1 MCQIIFYNE
10 LLTSNKIRKWTMA
23 PKVGQFHICA
33 LTNVEPRHWGGLQV
47 SGHGPMRKSCFLIK
61 CKLLTPFTS
70 GPWLQKCAAYTLVPS
85 RMYQLLTPLTS
96 GPWLQQ
102 WAGFTSV
109 PSPMW
114 NPYTGA
120 DTKCQTMESMCRIM
134 FQYQLPT
141 SDTIYKWTISS
152 EVGQFHIGALT
163 DVEPRHRG
171 IHQVSGHGTDV
182 SSHIL

>member
-1 MCQIIFYNE
+1 MDPGSRSG
-10 LLTSNKIRKWTMA
+10 TA
-23 PKVGQFHICA
+23 PHRC
-33 LTNVEPRHWGGLQV
+33 PRRCETRTLGRTPSVRPWKQCV
-47 SGHGPMRKSCFLIK
+47 KSCFLIN
-61 CKLLTPFTS
+61 CQLLTPF
-70 GPWLQKCAAYTLVPS
+70 
-85 RMYQLLTPLTS
+85 TS

-141 SDTIYKWTISS
+141 SDTIYKWTISP

-163 DVEPRHRG
+163 DVEPRHWG